1 MCRFASFMSNVM
13 CLLNANTNDYMEV
26 GMNDRVDCVGF
37 FSFLVMNDANEF
49 FKNKLK
55 EKKLN

>member
-13 CLLNANTNDYMEV
+13 CLLNANTNDYMVV

-37 FSFLVMNDANEF
+37 FFVSCNERCERIF
-49 FKNKLK
+49 QEQTKYKI
-55 EKKLN
+55 